1 MNPVRTLRHFAG
13 FLLAGTATLFATAVG
28 QPPAGLGEADW
39 ARLRSTLDGARHRIA
54 ATAGGHQAHNPGQR
68 WRTRFEGQGFLDQP
82 DGADWQWGLELT
94 AYGFPGREH
103 TVPTGSANTLTDVA
117 ETRLEYA
124 WDAGLSEWFVNDARG
139 LEHGFTVHERPDD
152 RQDLE
157 CGSPLPLS
165 QAEEFTTPET
175 SAEPKRQR
183 TGAVQDA
190 AAMTTT
196 LNFRLAVRGGL
207 RPVLEPDRH
216 GVRFVDADGTTR
228 TTYAGLKV
236 WDADGRILPAHFE
249 PLDAG
254 RPAEIT
260 LAVDERGARYPLTI
274 DPIAQQ
280 ALLPGPT
287 PGVGQSFGNAVA
299 VAGDT
304 MVVGAPFGPS
314 GTATVYVL
322 RNGAWEKQAEVK
334 PTNPRP
340 GFGYSVALSGDTL
353 VVGNPFDASQTRGI
367 NGADNQT
374 GGFGNNSGAAY
385 VFVRNDS
392 IWSQQAYLK
401 ASNAAYNEHFGWA
414 VGISSNTVVVGAYN
428 EASYYPTGDE
438 ISKWNTGS
446 GAAYVFS
453 RDGSSWRQ
461 EAFLKSPNIPQTAHF
476 GWSVAVSGNTV
487 AVGASQD
494 ENGTIGDNPVPEMG
508 GAYVF
513 VRDGTNWSHQAFLR
527 ARIRRAGDQFGW
539 SLSLSGDTLAIGVPF
554 EDTFADSSG
563 AAYVF
568 VRSGR
573 FWRQQGYLKSGSLDR
588 PNAGDSFGFAV
599 SVEGDFLV
607 VGAPYEDSR
616 STRVNR
622 LEDDNS
628 ATMSGAAYI
637 FERSGEVWK
646 RTAFLKASNTTS
658 DARFGTAVG
667 ISEGYAV
674 IGAPSYDRWMSQSSA
689 KDSGNSY
696 VFSLTSPAIEV
707 AGNGGT
713 ETVPATSRIRF
724 SAVPVGGFADSIFQ
738 ISNSGEVNLT
748 DVGLMLFGSDADQF
762 RVMTN
767 PKTSL
772 EPGESTTFTVRFNP
786 TSEGTKTATL
796 HIASNDPDQN
806 PFDVTLVG
814 TPNVPTVA
822 ASGNDLTV
830 SFVGT
835 PGSRYRV
842 QYLPGLTGSWTDFA
856 SPALYTVPA
865 SGVFSHTDL
874 NPPDTLRLYRAVLV
888 P

>member
-1 MNPVRTLRHFAG
+1 MNLRRLFKHVAA
-13 FLLAGTATLFATAVG
+13 LLAGAPFVFGSTAPKSTDRPNET
-28 QPPAGLGEADW
+28 DW
-39 ARLRSTLDGARHRIA
+39 PELRAARDDGRHRIKRV
-54 ATAGGHQAHNPGQR
+54 ATGYRAFNSEQR
-68 WRTRFEGQGFLDQP
+68 WNMRFDGQGFLVQP

-103 TVPTGSANTLTDVA
+103 TVPTGSANTLADVA
-117 ETRLEYA
+117 GSRLEYA
-124 WDAGLSEWFVNDARG
+124 WDSGLTEWFVNDARG
-139 LEHGFTVHERPDD
+139 LEHGFTVHERPDG
-152 RQDLE
+152 RQVLE

-165 QAEEFTTPET
+165 EAEGFTIPET
-175 SAEPKRQR
+175 SAEPTRQR

-190 AAMTTT
+190 ATMTTT
-196 LNFRLAVRGGL
+196 LNFHLAVRGGL
-207 RPVLEPDRH
+207 RPVLEPGRH

-228 TTYAGLKV
+228 STYAGLKV

-249 PLDAG
+249 PLDVG
-254 RPAEIT
+254 RPGEIT
-260 LAVDERGARYPLTI
+260 LAVEERGARYPLTI

-280 ALLPGPT
+280 ALLQGPT
-287 PGVGQSFGNAVA
+287 PGVGHGFGNTVA

-304 MVVGAPFGPS
+304 MVVGAPFGLS
-314 GTATVYVL
+314 GIATVYVR
-322 RNGAWEKQAEVK
+322 RNGTWEKQAEIK
-334 PTNPRP
+334 PANPRW

-353 VVGNPFDASQTRGI
+353 VVGNPFDDSNALGI
-367 NGADNQT
+367 NGVDNDN
-374 GGFGNNSGAAY
+374 GGPGSINSGAAY
-385 VFVRNDS
+385 VFVRNGS

-401 ASNAAYNEHFGWA
+401 ASNAAYNEHFGWS

-428 EASYYPTGDE
+428 EASYNQAGDYL
-438 ISKWNTGS
+438 SKWATES

-453 RDGSSWRQ
+453 RDGSTWKQ
-461 EAFLKSPNIPQTAHF
+461 EAFLKSTNIPQTVHF
-476 GWSVAVSGNTV
+476 GWSVAVSGDTV
-487 AVGASQD
+487 VVGASRD

-513 VRDGTNWSHQAFLR
+513 VRNGTNWSPQAFLK

-539 SLSLSGDTLAIGVPF
+539 SVSLSGDTLAIGVPF
-554 EDTFADSSG
+554 EDAFGDSSG

-573 FWRQQGYLKSGSLDR
+573 TWRQQGYLKSGSLDR
-588 PNAGDSFGFAV
+588 PNAGDAFGFAV
-599 SVEGDFLV
+599 TVEGDLLV

-658 DARFGTAVG
+658 EARFGTAVG
-667 ISEGYAV
+667 VSDGYAV
-674 IGAPSYDRWMSQSSA
+674 VGAPSYDRWMSQSSA
-689 KDSGNSY
+689 KNSGNTY
-696 VFSLTSPAIEV
+696 VFSLTSPVIEV

-724 SAVPVGGFADSIFQ
+724 GAVPVGGFADSTFQ
-738 ISNSGEVNLT
+738 IGNSGEVTLADIGLT
-748 DVGLMLFGSDADQF
+748 IFGSDANQF
-762 RVMTN
+762 RVMTS
-767 PKTSL
+767 PKTFL
-772 EPGESTTFTVRFNP
+772 ETGESTTFTVRFNP

-796 HIASNDPDQN
+796 HIASNDPVQS

-814 TPNVPTVA
+814 TPGVPTVA

-835 PGSRYRV
+835 PGRRYRV
-842 QYLPGLTGSWTDFA
+842 QYALGVAGQWNEFNP
-856 SPALYTVPA
+856 PALYSVPA
-865 SGVFSHTDL
+865 NGVFSHADP
-874 NPPDTLRLYRAVLV
+874 NPPDILRLYRAVLE

>member
-1 MNPVRTLRHFAG
+1 LD
-13 FLLAGTATLFATAVG
+13 
-28 QPPAGLGEADW
+28 EADW
-39 ARLRSTLDGARHRIA
+39 ARLRSTLDVARHRIA

-68 WRTRFEGQGFLDQP
+68 WRTRFEGQGFLVQP

-152 RQDLE
+152 RQVLA
-157 CGSPLPLS
+157 CGSPLPRS

-196 LNFRLAVRGGL
+196 LNFHLAVRGGL
-207 RPVLEPDRH
+207 RPVLEPGRH

-249 PLDAG
+249 QLAAG
-254 RPAEIT
+254 RPGEIT

-274 DPIAQQ
+274 DPIAQR

-287 PGVGQSFGNAVA
+287 PGVGQGFGNTVA

-304 MVVGAPFGPS
+304 MVVGAPFGLS
-314 GTATVYVL
+314 GIVTVYVR

-334 PTNPRP
+334 PANPRL

-353 VVGNPFDASQTRGI
+353 VVGNPFDDSNAHEI
-367 NGADNQT
+367 NGDDNEN
-374 GGFGNNSGAAY
+374 GGSGLNSGAAY
-385 VFVRNDS
+385 VFVRNGS

-401 ASNAAYNEHFGWA
+401 ASNAAYNEYFGWS

-428 EASYYPTGDE
+428 EASSNLTGDYL
-438 ISKWNTGS
+438 SKWFTES

-453 RDGSSWRQ
+453 RDGSTWKQ
-461 EAFLKSPNIPQTAHF
+461 EAFLKSTNIPQTVHF
-476 GWSVAVSGNTV
+476 GWSVAVSWDTV
-487 AVGASQD
+487 VVGASRD
-494 ENGTIGDNPVPEMG
+494 ENGTVGDNPVPEMG

-513 VRDGTNWSHQAFLR
+513 VRNGTNWSPQAFLK

-539 SLSLSGDTLAIGVPF
+539 SVSLSGNTLAIGVPF
-554 EDTFADSSG
+554 EDAFGDSSG
-563 AAYVF
+563 AVYVF

-573 FWRQQGYLKSGSLDR
+573 TWRQQGYLKSGSLDR
-588 PNAGDSFGFAV
+588 PNAGDAFGFAV

-637 FERSGEVWK
+637 FERCGEVWK

-767 PKTSL
+767 PQTSL

-796 HIASNDPDQN
+796 HIASNDPVQN

-842 QYLPGLTGSWTDFA
+842 QYLPELTGSWTDFA

-865 SGVFSHTDL
+865 SGVISHTDL